1 MTGDEATAIIDR
13 ILIAAERPKLNDL
26 QAATIERIW
35 VGETSKSIAEGLGYH
50 LDYIN
55 QVAAKLWRVLSVCLQ
70 EPVTRKNIKTVLLRY
85 DAQIADRSILTSVSD
100 RNESV
105 VVAREYTD
113 DISQFYGRESE
124 LQLISQWATIERC
137 RTIGMFGLGGIG
149 KTACSI
155 KLSQLLASNFEIA
168 IWRSLRQAPT
178 LDCLLQDILPILNDG
193 QTADMSIENL
203 LDRLQQCRCL
213 LLLDNI
219 ESILEGGS
227 DRSGDYLPGYENYGR
242 LLESICD
249 RSHQSCLIIS
259 GREQPQVF
267 VARSGDNLPVR
278 SMQLGGLPFA
288 DAYQILVDKGSVF
301 TTSQSQILI
310 DRLGGNP
317 LALKIVA
324 SNIQN
329 LFNNDV
335 TAFLAQGYTVFGSLW
350 QLLDRQFER
359 LSPLQQQIMYWLAIV
374 RAGITPVQLQAKI
387 FPTVTLR
394 QVLDALLVLRDRA
407 AIETSDTG
415 LTQQPVVMEYTI
427 ERFIDRIKQEIITG
441 NFDLFD
447 THAAIEATAPEY
459 VRHTQI
465 QLILHPIAQKV
476 LQSFGGIEPTRL
488 HLRQLIAELR
498 DRHVNVR
505 ESYSAGNLLNLLCYL
520 KIDLQGW
527 DFSQLTLR
535 QAYLAEVQLRNTNF
549 NATDFIDPVFAET
562 FGAVISV
569 AYSPDGRLLA
579 TGSSNGEIKIWSAD
593 DYQEILCCRGH
604 QAWVMSLSFSPDGR
618 SLASASDD
626 HLVKIWDLPTG
637 NCLNTYTEHTDSVN
651 AVKFHPN
658 GRTIASGG
666 QDATIRFWDL
676 SATVPLIGVA
686 GLGYEAEILPSPPT
700 PLPSLGEGSQSRRIW
715 RGEGYH
721 PSIQQRS
728 LIKTLVGHEGGRVW
742 SIDFSPDG
750 ELLVSGSEDRTIR
763 IWDAATGACLA
774 VWLAHEHWVRSVVF
788 SPDGKRIASSSFD
801 RTIKI
806 WDARTYECLQT
817 FHGHQQ
823 RVVALAFSLDNL
835 HLISGSNDRTVKL
848 WDLATSRC
856 LKTFFGHGDGIWAV
870 AYHPHHDRIAS
881 GARDYTTKIWDL
893 QTGVCTK
900 TLTGYANAVYAV
912 AASPDGAYLASAH
925 EDRTVKIWQIS
936 SGEIVSIL
944 RGHLSNV
951 MSVAFS
957 PNDEFLVTGSAD
969 ESIKLWQRRT
979 GKLLQ
984 TFKVHKSW
992 VWVVAFSPD
1001 SRYFASGSYDRTL
1014 KVWDVSTGECIYT
1027 LVGHTSSI
1035 AAVDFSPDGRFL
1047 ASGSHDNTVR
1057 IWNLATG
1064 NCDRVLTHHDNSIW
1078 TVKFSPDGKY
1088 LLSGSFDLTIAR
1100 FCTDT
1105 WVCLSTYLGHQNFV
1119 KAIQFTPDGRHMLS
1133 AGFSGEIK
1141 LWDVESGECLHTLSD
1156 GVETIFSV
1164 DVAMVRLP
1172 DAADPRLLAFSG
1184 SLDTTIKVWDLHSY
1198 ECLSTWK
1205 PPRPYEGMSIDNIT
1219 GINESQVASL
1229 RALGAG

>member
-1 MTGDEATAIIDR
+1 MRKNEIFENLNVNFCNKDYSYLDAIDAMFLPELIKIIMTSDEARDLVDR
-13 ILIAAERPKLNDL
+13 ILRAADRPQLNDL
-26 QAATIERIW
+26 QAAVFRHSW
-35 VGETSKSIAEGLGYH
+35 SGGTSAEIAHRLGYKV
-50 LDYIN
+50 DYIN
-55 QVAAKLWRVLSVCLQ
+55 QVAAKLWKTLSTCLA
-70 EPVTRKNIKTVLLRY
+70 EPISKKNIQAVLNRY
-85 DAQIADRSILTSVSD
+85 AQTLISPARITDWGESIDV
-100 RNESV
+100 
-105 VVAREYTD
+105 
-113 DISQFYGRESE
+113 SQFYGREAE
-124 LQLISQWATIERC
+124 IEMLAQWATEERC
-137 RTIGMFGLGGIG
+137 RSIGIFGLGGIG
-149 KTACSI
+149 KTAFSI
-155 KLSQLLASNFEIA
+155 KLAQTIQTNFEVV

-178 LDCLLQDILPILNDG
+178 LQSLLENILPVLCG
-193 QTADMSIENL
+193 GEVADISMDSL
-203 LDRLQQCRCL
+203 LDRLRRQRCL
-213 LLLDNI
+213 LVLDNV
-219 ESILEGGS
+219 ESIMDCGE
-227 DRSGDYLPGYENYGR
+227 RSGSYLPGYEGYSDVIER
-242 LLESICD
+242 ICD
-249 RSHQSCLIIS
+249 ESHQSCLVIS
-259 GREQPQVF
+259 GREKPGLF
-267 VARSGDNLPVR
+267 NLREGYKLPVR
-278 SMQLGGLPFA
+278 SWQLDGLSFA
-288 DAYQILVDKGSVF
+288 AARQILTDKGTIS
-301 TTSQSQILI
+301 TDKQCQILI

-324 SNIQN
+324 SNIHN
-329 LFNNDV
+329 LFNND
-335 TAFLAQGYTVFGSLW
+335 TAAFLAQGDSIFGSLR
-350 QLLDRQFER
+350 QLLEQQFQR
-359 LSPLQQQIMYWLAIV
+359 FSLLQQQIMYWLAIA
-374 RAGITPVQLQAKI
+374 REGIQPVDLQAKI
-387 FPTVTLR
+387 VPTVSLA
-394 QVLDALLVLRDRA
+394 QVLKALLVLRDRA
-407 AIETSDTG
+407 AIESTATG
-415 LTQQPVVMEYTI
+415 LTQQPVVMEYAVD
-427 ERFIDRIKQEIITG
+427 RFINNITQELI
-441 NFDLFD
+441 NSKFDLLA
-447 THAAIEATAPEY
+447 THAAIEARAKEY

-465 QLILHPIAQKV
+465 QIILHPIAQKV
-476 LQSFGGIEPTRL
+476 LQSCGGIEQTRL
-488 HLRQLIAELR
+488 HLRKLIADLR
-498 DRHVNVR
+498 EQHLNVR

-549 NATDFIDPVFAET
+549 NATDFIDTVFAET

-618 SLASASDD
+618 YLASASDD

-637 NCLNTYTEHTDSVN
+637 NCLSTYTEHTDSVN
-651 AVKFHPN
+651 TVKFHPN

-676 SATVPLIGVA
+676 SATVP
-686 GLGYEAEILPSPPT
+686 
-700 PLPSLGEGSQSRRIW
+700 
-715 RGEGYH
+715 
-721 PSIQQRS
+721 

-774 VWLAHEHWVRSVVF
+774 AWIAHEHWVRSVVF
-788 SPDGKRIASSSFD
+788 SPDGNTIASSSFD

-817 FHGHQQ
+817 LHGHQQ
-823 RVVALAFSLDNL
+823 RVVALAFSPDNL

-848 WDLATSRC
+848 WDLATGRC

-870 AYHPHHDRIAS
+870 AYHPYRERIAS

-893 QTGVCTK
+893 HTGVCTK
-900 TLTGYANAVYAV
+900 TLTGYANAVYSI

-944 RGHLSNV
+944 RRHLSNV

-957 PNDEFLVTGSAD
+957 PNDEFLVSGSAD

-1014 KVWDVSTGECIYT
+1014 KVWDARTGECIYT
-1027 LVGHTSSI
+1027 FVGHASSI
-1035 AAVDFSPDGRFL
+1035 AAVDFSPDGQFL
-1047 ASGSHDNTVR
+1047 ASGSHDNTIR

-1064 NCDRVLTHHDNSIW
+1064 NCDRVLTNHDNSVW

-1088 LLSGSFDLTIAR
+1088 LLSGSFDLKIAR

-1105 WVCLSTYLGHQNFV
+1105 WVCLSTYLGHQSFV
-1119 KAIQFTPDGRHMLS
+1119 KTIQFTPDGRQMLS

-1156 GVETIFSV
+1156 QAETIFSV
-1164 DVAMVRLP
+1164 DVAIVRMP
-1172 DAADPRLLAFSG
+1172 GAADPRLLAFSG

-1229 RALGAG
+1229 QALGAI

>member
-1 MTGDEATAIIDR
+1 MLLSELIKIIMTSHEARDLVDR
-13 ILIAAERPKLNDL
+13 LLRAADRRQLNDI
-26 QAATIERIW
+26 QAAVFLHSW
-35 VGETSKSIAEGLGYH
+35 SGDTSAEIACRLGYKV
-50 LDYIN
+50 DYIN
-55 QVAAKLWRVLSVCLQ
+55 QVAAKLWKTLSTCLA
-70 EPVTRKNIKTVLLRY
+70 EPISKKNIQAVLNRY
-85 DAQIADRSILTSVSD
+85 AQTLISPARITDWG
-100 RNESV
+100 ESSPHSGGYANDV
-105 VVAREYTD
+105 
-113 DISQFYGRESE
+113 SQFYGRENE
-124 LQLISQWATIERC
+124 IQRIAKWATIDRC

-155 KLSQLLASNFEIA
+155 KLSQLLTSNFEIA

-178 LDCLLQDILPILNDG
+178 LDSLLQDILPILNDG

-203 LDRLQQCRCL
+203 LDRLKQRRCL

-219 ESILEGGS
+219 ESILEGGG
-227 DRSGDYLPGYENYGR
+227 DRSGAYLPGYENYGR

-259 GREQPQVF
+259 GREKPQVF
-267 VARSGDNLPVR
+267 VATGDNLAVR
-278 SMQLGGLPFA
+278 SMQIGGLPFA
-288 DAYQILVDKGSVF
+288 DAYQILADKGSVF

-350 QLLDRQFER
+350 QLLDQQFER

-374 RAGITPVQLQAKI
+374 REGITPVQLQAKI

-407 AIETSDTG
+407 AIETIDTG

-476 LQSFGGIEPTRL
+476 LQSFGDIEQTRL
-488 HLRQLIAELR
+488 HLRQLIADLR
-498 DRHVNVR
+498 DRHLNVR
-505 ESYSAGNLLNLLCYL
+505 KSYSAGNLLNLLCYL

-637 NCLNTYTEHTDSVN
+637 NCLSTYTEHTDSVN
-651 AVKFHPN
+651 TVKFHPN

-676 SATVPLIGVA
+676 SAT
-686 GLGYEAEILPSPPT
+686 T
-700 PLPSLGEGSQSRRIW
+700 P
-715 RGEGYH
+715 
-721 PSIQQRS
+721 

-750 ELLVSGSEDRTIR
+750 KILVSGSEDRTIR
-763 IWDAATGACLA
+763 IWEVATGACLA
-774 VWLAHEHWVRSVVF
+774 VWIAHEHWVRSVVF
-788 SPDGKRIASSSFD
+788 SPDGKTIASSSFD

-806 WDARTYECLQT
+806 WDTRTYECLQIL
-817 FHGHQQ
+817 HGHQQ
-823 RVVALAFSLDNL
+823 RVVALAFSPDNL

-848 WDLATSRC
+848 WDLATGRC

-870 AYHPHHDRIAS
+870 AYHPHRHQIAS

-900 TLTGYANAVYAV
+900 TLTGYANAVYSI

-936 SGEIVSIL
+936 SGEIVSVL

-957 PNDEFLVTGSAD
+957 PNDEFLVSGSAD

-1014 KVWDVSTGECIYT
+1014 KVWDAGTGECICT
-1027 LVGHTSSI
+1027 LVGHASSI
-1035 AAVDFSPDGRFL
+1035 AAVDFSPDGKFL
-1047 ASGSHDNTVR
+1047 ASGSHDNTIR

-1064 NCDRVLTHHDNSIW
+1064 NCDRVLTNHDNSVW

-1105 WVCLSTYLGHQNFV
+1105 WVCLSTYLGHQSFV
-1119 KAIQFTPDGRHMLS
+1119 KTVQLTPDSRQMLS

-1156 GVETIFSV
+1156 RAETIFSV
-1164 DVAMVRLP
+1164 DVAISRLP
-1172 DAADPRLLAFSG
+1172 DSADPRLLAFSG
-1184 SLDTTIKVWDLHSY
+1184 SLDTTIKVWDLHS
-1198 ECLSTWK
+1198 
-1205 PPRPYEGMSIDNIT
+1205 
-1219 GINESQVASL
+1219 SL
-1229 RALGAG
+1229 GFTLL